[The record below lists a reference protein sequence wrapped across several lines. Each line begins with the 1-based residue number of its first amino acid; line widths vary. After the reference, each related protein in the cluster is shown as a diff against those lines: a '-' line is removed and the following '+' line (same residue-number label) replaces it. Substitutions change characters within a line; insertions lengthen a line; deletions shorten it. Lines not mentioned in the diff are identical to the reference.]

1 MRNLA
6 RLAAAILAAGA
17 AQAFAAYPDK
27 PVHVVIT
34 FPPGSGADITGRVAT
49 QKLSEIWGQPIVVE
63 NRGGAGGSIAN
74 AVVAKAAPDGYT
86 LLVDASAHVT
96 TPWMYKTLPYNV
108 LKDFV
113 EIAPIAGQPDV
124 LVVNPQSRFK
134 SLKDLIEEAKA
145 NPGKINFA
153 SAGVGSGTHLNLE
166 KFKLAAG
173 INVTHIPYKGSPEV
187 VTDLIGGRID
197 AYWIPISVG
206 TSFIKDGKLKALAVS
221 STQRASQLPEVP
233 TVAEAGVP
241 GFEFTLWFGLWGP
254 AHMSPKLVSKI
265 NKDMETALSSPDVKD
280 HMAKLGNQIMY
291 MTPSQFGRFVRS
303 EMKDYGKMLKTAGV
317 KPQ

>member
-6 RLAAAILAAGA
+6 KLAAAVLVAGA
-17 AQAFAAYPDK
+17 TQAFAVYPDR

-63 NRGGAGGSIAN
+63 NRPGAGGSIAN
-74 AVVAKAAPDGYT
+74 AVVARAAPDGYT

-96 TPWMYKTLPYNV
+96 TPWMYKHLPYDA

-113 EIAPIAGQPDV
+113 EIAPIAGQPDI
-124 LVVNPQSRFK
+124 LVVNPRSNFN
-134 SLKDLIEEAKA
+134 SLKDLIDEAKA
-145 NPGKINFA
+145 HPGKINFG

-166 KFKLAAG
+166 KFKLASE

-187 VTDLIGGRID
+187 VTDLIGGRVD
-197 AYWIPISVG
+197 AYWIPISAG
-206 TSFIKDGKLKALAVS
+206 LPFIKDGRLRALAIS
-221 STQRASQLPEVP
+221 STRRASQLPDLP

-254 AHMSPKLVSKI
+254 ARMPTNLVDKI
-265 NKDMETALSSPDVKD
+265 SKDMETALSSPDVKE
-280 HMAKLGNQIMY
+280 HMAKIGNEIMY
-291 MTPSQFGRFVRS
+291 MTPEQFKRFVHG
-303 EMKDYGKMLKTAGV
+303 EMQDYGKMLKTAGV